1 MLKIFKT
8 YGNMIAVWFLFSA
21 VNYKWPANGA
31 YASWNLFT
39 IDSDHFWKIFGI
51 FSCFFIA
58 SCYGYLQKTKD
69 EDIEEMNKLMLEAK
83 VLDAKMEGRKE
94 FVQKKSK
101 ELDIYTEQLDR
112 MFKEKER

>member
-8 YGNMIAVWFLFSA
+8 YGNMIVIWFLFSA

-39 IDSDHFWKIFGI
+39 IDGDHFWRIFGI

-58 SCYGYLQKTKD
+58 SCYGYLQKTRD
-69 EDIEEMNKLMLEAK
+69 EDIKEMNRLIEEAKALEAK
-83 VLDAKMEGRKE
+83 MTKRQEFIQKTRKE
-94 FVQKKSK
+94 I
-101 ELDIYTEQLDR
+101 DIYSEQLDR
-112 MFKEKER
+112 MLKEKEK